1 VDDQQGGAWAAS
13 GVITLPLHELNASLT
28 VDVLSLGIENVSRR
42 TDISGEATSSL
53 ASLEG

>member
-1 VDDQQGGAWAAS
+1 VDDQQGGAWAAF